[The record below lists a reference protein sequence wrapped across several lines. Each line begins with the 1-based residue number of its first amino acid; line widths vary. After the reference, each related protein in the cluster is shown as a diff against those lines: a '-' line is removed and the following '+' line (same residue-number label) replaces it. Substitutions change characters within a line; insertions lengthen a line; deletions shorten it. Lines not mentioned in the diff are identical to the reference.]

1 MNLISFIRK
10 KAYERVVGTIRR
22 HPITF
27 LLFIAGFIGLCIV
40 PFVIG
45 WMMPELLPN
54 LFKGSLTFPIS
65 VLGASVY
72 YLMVII
78 FFYSYFVTFYLDMW
92 IVTND
97 RLVDVRQ
104 VSLFAR
110 TIAELDLYQIQDA
123 TSDVR
128 GFWHTLFNFGNV
140 TLQTAGSVPR
150 FIIKDV
156 PRPHDVRQMLLDL
169 AAEDKRYHNK
179 T

>member
-10 KAYERVVGTIRR
+10 KAYERFIGTIRR

-27 LLFIAGFIGLCIV
+27 VPFVAGFIGLSII
-40 PFVIG
+40 PFVIA
-45 WMMPELLPN
+45 WMMPDLLPN
-54 LFKGSLTFPIS
+54 LFQGPIS
-65 VLGASVY
+65 LPLSVLAASVY

-110 TIAELDLYQIQDA
+110 TVAELDLYQIQDA

-128 GFWHTLFNFGNV
+128 GFWHTLFNYGDV
-140 TLQTAGSVPR
+140 TLQTAGSIPR
-150 FIIKDV
+150 FVIRNV
-156 PRPHDVRQMLLDL
+156 PRPHEVRQMLLDL
-169 AAEDKRYHNK
+169 AAEDKRFHNK
-179 T
+179 